1 MIIVM
6 QIIILL
12 HKEEYYQKYNIIIYD
27 EHRISDMI
35 YKRETCVGRY
45 IYDVCSFYS
54 LTLRTHY
61 IYIYIYM
68 CEVCVCAYSMVFFV
82 KIPEKNILIVLIH
95 GALILQMKKNKREF

>member
-45 IYDVCSFYS
+45 IYVCSFYS
-54 LTLRTHY
+54 LTLRTLY
-61 IYIYIYM
+61 IYIYVK
-68 CEVCVCAYSMVFFV
+68 CACVC
-82 KIPEKNILIVLIH
+82 IVWYVL
-95 GALILQMKKNKREF
+95 

>member
-1 MIIVM
+1 M

-27 EHRISDMI
+27 EHRISDII

-54 LTLRTHY
+54 LTLRI
-61 IYIYIYM
+61 IYIYIIYM
-68 CEVCVCAYSMVFFV
+68 SKRTFYICKVCVYSVWYF
-82 KIPEKNILIVLIH
+82 L
-95 GALILQMKKNKREF
+95 